1 MNGKNYAETV
11 RKLHIGNI
19 WDLLKTLIENVL
31 LVHTKILIKVANI
44 CFFID
49 RALFST
55 AAIKQRINAKMVRQI
70 SDLLVVH

>member
-1 MNGKNYAETV
+1 M
-11 RKLHIGNI
+11 
-19 WDLLKTLIENVL
+19 
-31 LVHTKILIKVANI
+31 VHTKILIKVANI
-44 CFFID
+44 CFFVD